1 MKNKKKVKESK
12 LKVRNSR
19 KVYIPAYLMI
29 IILVSTLIYIQVAG
43 KSINDL
49 ALKIAIAFSIIVLVV
64 TELHRLGNSYEIGDN
79 SLIHKKGYFTITFTR
94 LQFGA
99 ISDSDVR
106 QNPWQRLFHY
116 GNVEVHLFSKE
127 NRVLIRNINKPS
139 YFVNFLHRKI
149 RESGGRRGIGYG

>member
-1 MKNKKKVKESK
+1 MKNKKKVKENK
-12 LKVRNSR
+12 LRVRNSR
-19 KVYIPAYLMI
+19 KVYIPAYIMI
-29 IILVSTLIYIQVAG
+29 IILVSTLIYVQVAE
-43 KSINDL
+43 KPINDL
-49 ALKIAIAFSIIVLVV
+49 ALKIAIIFSITVLLT
-64 TELHRLGNSYEIGDN
+64 TEIHRLGNSYEIGDN

-106 QNPWQRLFHY
+106 QNPWQRIFHY

-139 YFVNFLHRKI
+139 YFVNFLHKKI
-149 RESGGRRGIGYG
+149 RESGGRMRYGQA